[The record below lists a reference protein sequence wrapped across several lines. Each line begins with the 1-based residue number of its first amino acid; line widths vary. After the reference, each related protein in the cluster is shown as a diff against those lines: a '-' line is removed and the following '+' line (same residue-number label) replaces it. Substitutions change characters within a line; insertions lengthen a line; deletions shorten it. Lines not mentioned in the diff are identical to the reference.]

1 MRAGQDNRA
10 KRIFSCLCFNRFMEN
25 ILEIAKN
32 NQNSAFKIIKELEI
46 ESGFKNIGCDVNL
59 VGSLKSGLLM
69 KHLDIDFHIYSDI
82 VSIEKSFS
90 VILKLIKNPAVK
102 NFTFK
107 NSLDTEEN
115 CLEWHIFYE
124 DEFKR
129 LWQIDIIH
137 MPKKSK
143 YCGYFEHVTDRISEV
158 LTAEAKNTILQLKY
172 NTPDDIKISGI
183 EYYRAVIE
191 GKVSTFEEF
200 LRWRKEHPANGIID
214 WCP

>member
-90 VILKLIKNPAVK
+90 VILKLIKIQRLK
-102 NFTFK
+102 
-107 NSLDTEEN
+107 SL
-115 CLEWHIFYE
+115 LLKIRWIQR
-124 DEFKR
+124 K
-129 LWQIDIIH
+129 I
-137 MPKKSK
+137 
-143 YCGYFEHVTDRISEV
+143 V
-158 LTAEAKNTILQLKY
+158 L
-172 NTPDDIKISGI
+172 SGI
-183 EYYRAVIE
+183 FFMKMNLSGSGR
-191 GKVSTFEEF
+191 
-200 LRWRKEHPANGIID
+200 
-214 WCP
+214 

>member
-1 MRAGQDNRA
+1 M
-10 KRIFSCLCFNRFMEN
+10 S
-25 ILEIAKN
+25 KN
-32 NQNSAFKIIKELEI
+32 
-46 ESGFKNIGCDVNL
+46 
-59 VGSLKSGLLM
+59 
-69 KHLDIDFHIYSDI
+69 
-82 VSIEKSFS
+82 
-90 VILKLIKNPAVK
+90 
-102 NFTFK
+102 
-107 NSLDTEEN
+107 
-115 CLEWHIFYE
+115 
-124 DEFKR
+124 
-129 LWQIDIIH
+129 
-137 MPKKSK
+137 SK